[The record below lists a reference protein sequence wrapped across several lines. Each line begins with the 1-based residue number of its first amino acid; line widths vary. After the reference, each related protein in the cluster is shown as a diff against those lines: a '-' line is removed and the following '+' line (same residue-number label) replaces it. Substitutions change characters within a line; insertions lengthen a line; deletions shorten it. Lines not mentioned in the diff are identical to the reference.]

1 MHVQLFYRLNS
12 SLVGSVS
19 VNMRKE
25 GKLYSFEDQ
34 KWDAEM
40 RLELERKRKK
50 ELVGG
55 GGGGEGD
62 EGTREV
68 RQLVKEAK
76 LSQKQKVSH

>member
-1 MHVQLFYRLNS
+1 
-12 SLVGSVS
+12 
-19 VNMRKE
+19 MRKE

-55 GGGGEGD
+55 GGGGGGEGN
-62 EGTREV
+62 EGMREV